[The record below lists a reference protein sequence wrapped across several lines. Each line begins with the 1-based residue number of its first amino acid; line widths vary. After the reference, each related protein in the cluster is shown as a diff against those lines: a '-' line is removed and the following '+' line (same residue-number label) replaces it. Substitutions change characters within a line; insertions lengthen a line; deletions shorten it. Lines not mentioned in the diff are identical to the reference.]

1 MPGGMGDDAGSGW
14 NWIKETGLE
23 VGGSLTFAR
32 GASPKRVMEAF
43 GMNPANAFIAPAS
56 WQARSL
62 PYPDWAE
69 TYPPEHPWIQVGTTG
84 EWGFALDESSGGFG
98 DYEDE
103 AAEALSAGTEA
114 VLLTHTQSIDT
125 FRYYAD
131 GTEVTAFEPLFAWER
146 WGTDPDRFV
155 PQMRTVGLAVSPP
168 PPGSYPPF
176 RNPRIAALDMLT
188 LALGVQLPR
197 EVALGRLLTVQRD

>member
-146 WGTDPDRFV
+146 WGTDPDRFL
-155 PQMRTVGLAVSPP
+155 PHMRAAKLRLDDDDDI
-168 PPGSYPPF
+168 
-176 RNPRIAALDMLT
+176 RNPVIAALEMVT
-188 LALGVQLPR
+188 LALGIRLPR
-197 EVALGRLLTVQRD
+197 EVALGPLLTVQRD